1 MITYFFVWKIQVYF
15 LTCKIATSVF
25 LLHFFLIKNH
35 FLKVQANHNLFVF
48 QTLKISVK
56 TEKYHFS
63 IRLSKRDD
71 PHPILTTCTEFFKNR
86 FARGWNPSKIK
97 FLCCTPLE
105 LTVLPISTTSPGEKV
120 GQHATQHPHAQGYHR
135 VT

>member
-25 LLHFFLIKNH
+25 LLHFFLIKII
-35 FLKVQANHNLFVF
+35 FSKYKQTIICSSFRPLKF
-48 QTLKISVK
+48 
-56 TEKYHFS
+56 HFS
-63 IRLSKRDD
+63 IRPSKRDD
-71 PHPILTTCTEFFKNR
+71 PHPILTTCTEFFKNF
-86 FARGWNPSKIK
+86 FARVWNPSKIK

-105 LTVLPISTTSPGEKV
+105 LTVLPISTTTPGEKV